1 MTECIDIGSNI
12 VTLAIM
18 MHGVVIEM
26 NLSYDTQHIFDN
38 TRLFSLAGDF
48 SATGWG
54 PNSIKSNNLEYL
66 NSIFQID
73 LTQST
78 SRVMDAFTQK
88 VRPKYAE
95 YIKSF
100 FHDLSSENICRV
112 FQTITIDK
120 ALGTDNANIF
130 TRMMNCI
137 LPDVLG
143 IYVISVHEKTGPNML
158 KLIYPAASQVKNLNL
173 LNMADFIQ
181 FASIFGKEPE
191 FIVNKIR
198 ASSTSFPVLEPDAI
212 MQMRDWKITASLQR
226 GEISNIRLSYL
237 VQLIKEIVGA
247 DKCKLNIF
255 DYSCSVVSPD
265 VSKKSTTYSRY
276 MDPDDVEKGASKTWG
291 GRTKK

>member
-1 MTECIDIGSNI
+1 
-12 VTLAIM
+12 
-18 MHGVVIEM
+18 
-26 NLSYDTQHIFDN
+26 
-38 TRLFSLAGDF
+38 LAGDF

-120 ALGTDNANIF
+120 ALGKDTDNNMF

-143 IYVISVHEKTGPNML
+143 IYVISVHEKTGPNLL
-158 KLIYPAASQVKNLNL
+158 KLIYPAASQAKNLNL

-198 ASSTSFPVLEPDAI
+198 ASSTSFPVVTQALEQGAI

-265 VSKKSTTYSRY
+265 VIKKSTTYSRY